1 MNFSKPRTHD
11 PTARLAAK
19 RVGALGNFTDA
30 NLVNSRSNER
40 GTVLFFFL
48 TFFLL
53 AGLLSVFAQ
62 TDDVAT
68 GIALPILINE
78 RRVGDGDIITVAS
91 DGYKLSSYAY
101 DPSIYGVV
109 TTNPAIS
116 LREKNSKATPVISF
130 GKALV
135 RVSTLNGPIKKNNPI
150 TSSAIKGVGQKA
162 DVNGFILGIALEN
175 YSNSNQNAI
184 GKILVSI
191 DPHYN
196 ATFIGVRT
204 NLVENLKVVAGAPLL
219 SPLTTLRYLLAAIV
233 TITSFVIGFIYFGR
247 IARTGVEALGR
258 NPLAARAIQLGI
270 FLNVLL
276 TAGIILIGVGIAY
289 LILIL

>member
-1 MNFSKPRTHD
+1 MICIN
-11 PTARLAAK
+11 
-19 RVGALGNFTDA
+19 
-30 NLVNSRSNER
+30 NLKI
-40 GTVLFFFL
+40 VLFF
-48 TFFLL
+48 LL
-53 AGLLSVFAQ
+53 IAVIAQ
-62 TDDVAT
+62 GPAKVYAQSDDVST
-68 GIALPILINE
+68 GIALPINVE
-78 RRVGDGDIITVAS
+78 DKNVKNGDIITVTS
-91 DGYKLSSYAY
+91 KGYRLSIYAY
-101 DPSIYGVV
+101 DPSLYGVI
-109 TTNPAIS
+109 TTNPAIY
-116 LREKNSKATPVISF
+116 LREKNSSTVLVISF

-135 RVSTLNGPIKKNNPI
+135 RVSTINGAIKKNNFI
-150 TSSAIKGVGQKA
+150 TSSKILGVGQKA
-162 DVNGFILGIALEN
+162 DVNGFILGMALEN
-175 YSNSNQNAI
+175 YSNSNPNAI

-204 NLVENLKVVAGAPLL
+204 NLIENIKVVAGAPLL

-258 NPLAARAIQLGI
+258 NPLAARIIQLGI
-270 FLNVLL
+270 ILNVAL

>member
-1 MNFSKPRTHD
+1 MIYINKIKTIS
-11 PTARLAAK
+11 
-19 RVGALGNFTDA
+19 V
-30 NLVNSRSNER
+30 
-40 GTVLFFFL
+40 FFL
-48 TFFLL
+48 IFFLL

-62 TDDVAT
+62 TDNLAT

-78 RRVGDGDIITVAS
+78 KRVGDGDIITATS

-101 DPSIYGVV
+101 DPSVYGVV
-109 TTNPAIS
+109 TTNPAVS
-116 LREKNSKATPVISF
+116 LREKNSKATLVISF

-135 RVSTLNGPIKKNNPI
+135 RVSTINGPIKKNNPI
-150 TSSAIKGVGQKA
+150 TSSSIKGAGQKA

-175 YSNSNQNAI
+175 YSNSNPNAI

-204 NLVENLKVVAGAPLL
+204 NLIENIKVVAGAPLL

-258 NPLAARAIQLGI
+258 NPLAARMIQLGI
-270 FLNVLL
+270 IINVVL

>member
-1 MNFSKPRTHD
+1 MNFSKIKTIS
-11 PTARLAAK
+11 
-19 RVGALGNFTDA
+19 V
-30 NLVNSRSNER
+30 
-40 GTVLFFFL
+40 FFL
-48 TFFLL
+48 TFFLF

-62 TDDVAT
+62 TDNVAI
-68 GIALPILINE
+68 GVALPILINE
-78 RRVGDGDIITVAS
+78 KTVKDGDIITATS

-135 RVSTLNGPIKKNNPI
+135 RVSTINGPIKTNNPI
-150 TSSAIKGVGQKA
+150 TSSKVLGVGQKA

-175 YSNSNQNAI
+175 YSNSNPNAI

-196 ATFIGVRT
+196 ATFNGART
-204 NLVENLKVVAGAPLL
+204 NLIETLKVVAGTPLL
-219 SPLTTLRYLLAAIV
+219 SPLTTLRYLLAALVAIV
-233 TITSFVIGFIYFGR
+233 SFVIGFIFFGR

-258 NPLAARAIQLGI
+258 NPLAARTIQLGI
-270 FLNVLL
+270 VLNVVL

>member
-1 MNFSKPRTHD
+1 MKKIRT
-11 PTARLAAK
+11 T
-19 RVGALGNFTDA
+19 
-30 NLVNSRSNER
+30 SI
-40 GTVLFFFL
+40 FFL

-53 AGLLSVFAQ
+53 TGFLSVFAQ
-62 TDDVAT
+62 VNDVAT

-78 RRVGDGDIITVAS
+78 KAVKDGDIITGTS
-91 DGYKLSSYAY
+91 DGYKLSSYAF

-109 TTNPAIS
+109 TANPAIF
-116 LREKNSKATPVISF
+116 LREKNSKATSVISF

-135 RVSTLNGPIKKNNPI
+135 RVSTINGPIKKNNPV
-150 TSSAIKGVGQKA
+150 TSSKIKGVGQKA
-162 DVNGFILGIALEN
+162 DTNGFILGIALEN

-191 DPHYN
+191 DPHYD
-196 ATFIGVRT
+196 ASFTGART
-204 NLVENLKVVAGAPLL
+204 NLIQNLKTAAGAPLL

-233 TITSFVIGFIYFGR
+233 AIVSFVIGFIFFGR

-258 NPLAARAIQLGI
+258 NPLAARTIQLGI
-270 FLNVLL
+270 IINVVL